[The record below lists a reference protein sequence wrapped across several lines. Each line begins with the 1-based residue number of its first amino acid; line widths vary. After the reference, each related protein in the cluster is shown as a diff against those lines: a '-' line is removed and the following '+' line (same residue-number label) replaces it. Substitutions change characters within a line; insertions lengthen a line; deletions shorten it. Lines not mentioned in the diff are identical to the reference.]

1 MDMLA
6 IVVPVFAVIATGL
19 IAVRTG
25 LVPASIASGLVTF
38 SYFVCVPSLMFSIVA
53 RYPLDGLLAWD
64 FWLLFGAGSL
74 LALFVLRYA
83 GGRLLGPDGR
93 TRAVSALAAV
103 MANTG
108 FVALPVLYAIFG
120 EAGVPSAAIANIVIA
135 AVLIPAGVV
144 LLEATGGIGGGV
156 RATPRRMALQVLKN
170 PMVWPA
176 LLGFAFAALRLPVP
190 QMIEDYIDLL
200 GQGLTPLRA
209 LCHRRLGQPRD
220 PAPRGQPNPRRLDR
234 QARRPA
240 RTGAGLRHGAGPRSL
255 PHGLCRHRLGLADG
269 QHRLCPGGAVPRPGT
284 GGGRDHLGDHLCQR
298 PHPARLALPAGS
310 AGTRPVRRVSFFS

>member
-1 MDMLA
+1 
-6 IVVPVFAVIATGL
+6 
-19 IAVRTG
+19 
-25 LVPASIASGLVTF
+25 
-38 SYFVCVPSLMFSIVA
+38 MFSIVA

-83 GGRLLGPDGR
+83 GGRLLGPDER

-144 LLEATGGIGGGV
+144 LLEATSGIGGGV

-176 LLGFAFAALRLPVP
+176 LLGFAFAAFRLPVP
-190 QMIEDYIDLL
+190 QMIEDYLDLL
-200 GQGLTPLRA
+200 GQGLTPCA
-209 LCHRRLGQPRD
+209 LF
-220 PAPRGQPNPRRLDR
+220 AI
-234 QARRPA
+234 
-240 RTGAGLRHGAGPRSL
+240 GASVNLATLRHEGSRILVVSIVKL
-255 PHGLCRHRLGLADG
+255 
-269 QHRLCPGGAVPRPGT
+269 V
-284 GGGRDHLGDHLCQR
+284 
-298 PHPARLALPAGS
+298 ALPALVLGCGMALGLDPFLTACAVIAS
-310 AGTRPVRRVSFFS
+310 ASPTANTAYVLAVQYRAQEQAVAATISATTAASVLTLPAWLFLLGLLEPGLFGG

>member
-53 RYPLDGLLAWD
+53 RYPLDGLLAFD

-74 LALFVLRYA
+74 IALLLLRYA
-83 GGRLLGPDGR
+83 SGRLLGRDGR
-93 TRAVSALAAV
+93 TKAVSALAAV

-120 EAGVPSAAIANIVIA
+120 DRGVPSAAIANIVIA

-144 LLEATGGIGGGV
+144 LLEATGGISGGS
-156 RATPRRMALQVLKN
+156 RATPRRMALQVLRN

-176 LLGFAFAALRLPVP
+176 LLGFGFAALKLPVP
-190 QMIEDYIDLL
+190 QMIEDYLDLL
-200 GQGLTPLRA
+200 GQGLTPCALFAIGASVNLATLRHEVSRILVVTVIKLVA
-209 LCHRRLGQPRD
+209 LPLVV
-220 PAPRGQPNPRRLDR
+220 L
-234 QARRPA
+234 
-240 RTGAGLRHGAGPRSL
+240 GAGLA
-255 PHGLCRHRLGLADG
+255 LGLDPFLTA
-269 QHRLCPGGAVPRPGT
+269 CAVIAAASPT
-284 GGGRDHLGDHLCQR
+284 
-298 PHPARLALPAGS
+298 ANTAYVLAVQYRAQEQAVAATISATTAASVLTLPAWLFLLGMLEP
-310 AGTRPVRRVSFFS
+310 GLFGG

>member
-83 GGRLLGPDGR
+83 GGRLLGPDER

-144 LLEATGGIGGGV
+144 LLEATGAGWDRV
-156 RATPRRMALQVLKN
+156 RQVT
-170 PMVWPA
+170 
-176 LLGFAFAALRLPVP
+176 
-190 QMIEDYIDLL
+190 D
-200 GQGLTPLRA
+200 
-209 LCHRRLGQPRD
+209 RLGHDLRYSVDITKIANEPGY
-220 PAPRGQPNPRRLDR
+220 APEVPFEV
-234 QARRPA
+234 
-240 RTGAGLRHGAGPRSL
+240 
-255 PHGLCRHRLGLADG
+255 GLADTV
-269 QHRLCPGGAVPRPGT
+269 QWYRDNESWWRP
-284 GGGRDHLGDHLCQR
+284 LKEAK
-298 PHPARLALPAGS
+298 PAL
-310 AGTRPVRRVSFFS
+310 

>member
-64 FWLLFGAGSL
+64 FWLLSGAGSL

-83 GGRLLGPDGR
+83 GGRLLGPDER

-176 LLGFAFAALRLPVP
+176 LLGFAFAAFRLPVP
-190 QMIEDYIDLL
+190 QMIEDYLDLL
-200 GQGLTPLRA
+200 GQGLTPCA
-209 LCHRRLGQPRD
+209 LF
-220 PAPRGQPNPRRLDR
+220 AI
-234 QARRPA
+234 
-240 RTGAGLRHGAGPRSL
+240 GASVNLATLRHEGSRILVVSIVKL
-255 PHGLCRHRLGLADG
+255 
-269 QHRLCPGGAVPRPGT
+269 V
-284 GGGRDHLGDHLCQR
+284 
-298 PHPARLALPAGS
+298 ALPALVLGCGMALGLDPFLTACAVIAS
-310 AGTRPVRRVSFFS
+310 ASPTANTAYVLAVQYRAQEQAVAATISATTAASVLTLPAWLFLLGLLEPGLFGG

>member
-93 TRAVSALAAV
+93 TRTVSALAAV

-176 LLGFAFAALRLPVP
+176 LLGFAFAAFRLPVP
-190 QMIEDYIDLL
+190 QMIEDYLDLL
-200 GQGLTPLRA
+200 GQGLTPCA
-209 LCHRRLGQPRD
+209 LF
-220 PAPRGQPNPRRLDR
+220 AI
-234 QARRPA
+234 
-240 RTGAGLRHGAGPRSL
+240 GASVNLATLRHEGSRILVVSIVKL
-255 PHGLCRHRLGLADG
+255 
-269 QHRLCPGGAVPRPGT
+269 V
-284 GGGRDHLGDHLCQR
+284 
-298 PHPARLALPAGS
+298 ALPALVLGCGMALGLDPFLTACAVIAS
-310 AGTRPVRRVSFFS
+310 ASPTANTAHVLAVQYRAQEQAVAATISATTAASVLTLPAWLFLLGLLEPGLFGG

>member
-19 IAVRTG
+19 IAVRSG

-53 RYPLDGLLAWD
+53 RYPIDGLLAWD

-74 LALFVLRYA
+74 LVLFVLRYA
-83 GGRLLGPDGR
+83 GGRLLGTDGR

-120 EAGVPSAAIANIVIA
+120 EAGVPPAAIANIVIA

-176 LLGFAFAALRLPVP
+176 LLGFAFAAFRLPVP
-190 QMIEDYIDLL
+190 QMIEDYLDLL
-200 GQGLTPLRA
+200 GQGLTPCA
-209 LCHRRLGQPRD
+209 LF
-220 PAPRGQPNPRRLDR
+220 AI
-234 QARRPA
+234 
-240 RTGAGLRHGAGPRSL
+240 GASVNLATLRHEGSRILVVSIVKL
-255 PHGLCRHRLGLADG
+255 
-269 QHRLCPGGAVPRPGT
+269 V
-284 GGGRDHLGDHLCQR
+284 
-298 PHPARLALPAGS
+298 ALPAGVLGCGMALGLDPFLTACAVIAS
-310 AGTRPVRRVSFFS
+310 ASPTANTAYVLAVQYRAQEQAVAATISATTAASVLTLPAWLFLLGLLEPGLFGG

>member
-83 GGRLLGPDGR
+83 GGRLLGPDER

-144 LLEATGGIGGGV
+144 LLEATSGIGGGV

-176 LLGFAFAALRLPVP
+176 LLGFAFAAFRLPVP
-190 QMIEDYIDLL
+190 QMIEDYLDLL
-200 GQGLTPLRA
+200 GQGLTPCA
-209 LCHRRLGQPRD
+209 LF
-220 PAPRGQPNPRRLDR
+220 AI
-234 QARRPA
+234 
-240 RTGAGLRHGAGPRSL
+240 GASVNLATLRHEGSRILVVSIVKL
-255 PHGLCRHRLGLADG
+255 
-269 QHRLCPGGAVPRPGT
+269 V
-284 GGGRDHLGDHLCQR
+284 
-298 PHPARLALPAGS
+298 ALPALVLGCGMALGLDPFLTACAVIAS
-310 AGTRPVRRVSFFS
+310 ASPTANTAYVLAVQYRAQEQAVAATISATTAASVLTLPAWLFLLGLLEPGLFGG

>member
-83 GGRLLGPDGR
+83 GGRLLGPDER

-176 LLGFAFAALRLPVP
+176 LLGFAFAAFRLPVP
-190 QMIEDYIDLL
+190 QMIEDYLDLL
-200 GQGLTPLRA
+200 GQGLTPCA
-209 LCHRRLGQPRD
+209 LF
-220 PAPRGQPNPRRLDR
+220 AI
-234 QARRPA
+234 
-240 RTGAGLRHGAGPRSL
+240 GASVNLATLRHEGSRILVVSIVKL
-255 PHGLCRHRLGLADG
+255 
-269 QHRLCPGGAVPRPGT
+269 V
-284 GGGRDHLGDHLCQR
+284 
-298 PHPARLALPAGS
+298 ALPALVLGCGMALGLDPFLTACAVIAS
-310 AGTRPVRRVSFFS
+310 ASPTANTAYVLAVQYRAQEQAVAATISATTAASVLTLPAWLFLLGLLEPGPFGG